1 MDALSDDETHGITAI
16 AFIGSVFSPY
26 YAWARR
32 HGPAE
37 PGNHCALNVALYRP
51 RGGRWAMTERGMAQ
65 VARDSASLAIGPSSL
80 RWTGSAL
87 EINVD
92 EVCAPLPR
100 RLRGSIRVMP
110 AAICERTFA
119 LDDAGRHRWT
129 PFAARARINVDFAEP
144 SLSWSGS
151 AYIDGNAGD
160 EPLENEFKHWTWARA
175 SSPERTVVQYDTLS
189 RSGKS
194 RTLGLQFT
202 GSAEAERIELPAQV
216 PLPRTRWRIAR
227 QTRNDAGHEARVI
240 KTLEDAPFYSRSLV
254 RSRLMGSDGIAFHES
269 LSLDRFRSPWV
280 QWMLPFRMPRIARR

>member
-1 MDALSDDETHGITAI
+1 
-16 AFIGSVFSPY
+16 
-26 YAWARR
+26 
-32 HGPAE
+32 
-37 PGNHCALNVALYRP
+37 
-51 RGGRWAMTERGMAQ
+51 MTERGMAQ